1 MDELRTTPG
10 EKVRHFL
17 NRWKQR
23 IRFFI
28 GSRLPDRAIIWRDVG
43 YGKKHLPVC
52 PRCGDYVYYERQCTQ
67 CGQHFLPG
75 ARTIGDVLSE
85 VMKDGSKF

>member
-10 EKVRHFL
+10 ERARLFL
-17 NRWKQR
+17 HRWKNR

-28 GSRLPDRAIIWRDVG
+28 GSRLPDAGIKWKSVKG
-43 YGKKHLPVC
+43 GKLPVC

>member
-1 MDELRTTPG
+1 MDDMKMSLGRRVELR
-10 EKVRHFL
+10 F
-17 NRWKQR
+17 QR
-23 IRFFI
+23 LRGKLRFFI
-28 GSRLPDRAIIWRDVG
+28 GSRLPDAGIKWKSVKG
-43 YGKKHLPVC
+43 GKLPVC